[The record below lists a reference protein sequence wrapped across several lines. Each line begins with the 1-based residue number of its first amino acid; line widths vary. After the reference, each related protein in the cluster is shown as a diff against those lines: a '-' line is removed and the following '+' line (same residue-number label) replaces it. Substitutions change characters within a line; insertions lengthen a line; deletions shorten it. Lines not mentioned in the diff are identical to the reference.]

1 MSRSAGNPSSQR
13 YLSSSWSGEDEDNNH
28 QRFIKT
34 QEHIENFASKLETF
48 QRYAEALTD
57 RFKSFNTSDQ
67 SIYGTMRNTDE
78 LWNDIQALPKGSSE
92 RCRLACKLGPLL
104 SGIEKQL
111 VEREE
116 RSRKLLM
123 YNDRLQREYG
133 DLQTMLRQMT
143 QDLPTPDSVKQ
154 SHSAVRNRVA
164 EMYDKSAADTAR
176 ASSKSSTSAATPI
189 SPRSALSPRSTD
201 RFTERSSRD
210 LLGREGPSL
219 RRETSSSVASTR
231 TSRPHSPIRAR
242 SSLGGA

>member
-1 MSRSAGNPSSQR
+1 
-13 YLSSSWSGEDEDNNH
+13 
-28 QRFIKT
+28 
-34 QEHIENFASKLETF
+34 
-48 QRYAEALTD
+48 
-57 RFKSFNTSDQ
+57 
-67 SIYGTMRNTDE
+67 
-78 LWNDIQALPKGSSE
+78 
-92 RCRLACKLGPLL
+92 
-104 SGIEKQL
+104 
-111 VEREE
+111 
-116 RSRKLLM
+116 M

-189 SPRSALSPRSTD
+189 SPRSALSPRSTERSTD
-201 RFTERSSRD
+201 RFTERSTRD

-219 RRETSSSVASTR
+219 RRETSSSIASTR
-231 TSRPHSPIRAR
+231 ASRPHSPIRAR

>member
-57 RFKSFNTSDQ
+57 RFKSFNASDQ

-111 VEREE
+111 AEREE
-116 RSRKLLM
+116 RSRKLLQ

-133 DLQTMLRQMT
+133 DLQTLLRQMT

-154 SHSAVRNRVA
+154 SHTAVRNRVA
-164 EMYDKSAADTAR
+164 EMYEKSASDTAR
-176 ASSKSSTSAATPI
+176 GSSKSSISTATPI
-189 SPRSALSPRSTD
+189 SPRSAISPRSTE
-201 RFTERSSRD
+201 RSTERSSRD

-219 RRETSSSVASTR
+219 RRETSSSIASTR